1 MSYNRCGYCH
11 TVGHNRV
18 SCPVL
23 KERAEHVPGSWE
35 AVYKDRMDRKKKTR
49 RCSFCRRVGH
59 TKRTCEARTA
69 SMKEIGKL
77 DEQWKRQA
85 LEKMRELGIGPGA
98 LLEFTNTGYGLN
110 YKSQELVMVT
120 EINWINIH
128 LGTYEAVKMDEVLRG
143 SKHFIKYD
151 RSYINYAKPL
161 QVFIPS
167 RGSNYSLRFP
177 KTSTHFSERFF
188 DSESSNIVVS
198 KAEVPEPP
206 EWWFKNHEW
215 VKNIL

>member
-1 MSYNRCGYCH
+1 
-11 TVGHNRV
+11 VGHNRV

-85 LEKMRELGIGPGA
+85 LEKMREL
-98 LLEFTNTGYGLN
+98 
-110 YKSQELVMVT
+110 
-120 EINWINIH
+120 
-128 LGTYEAVKMDEVLRG
+128 
-143 SKHFIKYD
+143 
-151 RSYINYAKPL
+151 
-161 QVFIPS
+161 
-167 RGSNYSLRFP
+167 
-177 KTSTHFSERFF
+177 
-188 DSESSNIVVS
+188 
-198 KAEVPEPP
+198 
-206 EWWFKNHEW
+206 
-215 VKNIL
+215 